1 MTDKYEGI
9 LYLIFALK
17 QFLRAIGSGMYPTLA
32 LFNHSCYN
40 NIYKFNVGKTVVAVA
55 SQVQQHLRIQCG
67 KGCCGCCFT
76 GTTTSTSSIW
86 GRLLW
91 LLHHRYNNIYEFNVG
106 KTVVAVASQVQHQ
119 LRIQCGK
126 DSCGCCLTGTTT
138 SKVQRGEDSCGCCF
152 TGTITSTNSMWER
165 QLWLLLNRYNNIYKF
180 NVGKAV
186 VTVASQVQQHLRIQC
201 GKDSCGYCLTGTTTS
216 KVQRGEDSCGCCIT
230 GTTTSTNSMWGRLLL
245 HRYNNIYKFIVGK
258 TGVAVASM
266 VKCFSY
272 LTIFC

>member
-138 SKVQRGEDSCGCCF
+138 SKVQRGEDSCGCC
-152 TGTITSTNSMWER
+152 
-165 QLWLLLNRYNNIYKF
+165 
-180 NVGKAV
+180 
-186 VTVASQVQQHLRIQC
+186 
-201 GKDSCGYCLTGTTTS
+201 
-216 KVQRGEDSCGCCIT
+216 IT

-245 HRYNNIYKFIVGK
+245 HRYNNIYKFVVGK

-266 VKCFSY
+266 VKC